1 MFKHLSPC
9 IFLVTL
15 VFWSWRKLALMSG
28 YSSPVEEKWS
38 FLKTLFF
45 ISPVVKRKDYIENF
59 LFIWKIRKLIN
70 DKFWVVVYGC
80 LPPTWLLIQSAL
92 IIESVEKWQNL
103 SIIKTRAKGWKKIW
117 DCMSFF
123 LVEYVIVFAALILF
137 LIN

>member
-80 LPPTWLLIQSAL
+80 LLSSWLPILSAL
-92 IIESVEKWQNL
+92 IIEGLEKWQNL
-103 SIIKTRAKGWKKIW
+103 RIIKTG
-117 DCMSFF
+117 
-123 LVEYVIVFAALILF
+123 VERWEKRYGTVCHSSLLNLLLYLLHWSYF
-137 LIN
+137 